1 MTEIKII
8 DNFLSD
14 SDFKKIT
21 SLTLDQ
27 IPENSIK
34 VYHNEIDKRNNI
46 QKSCLE
52 SSLIE
57 TLHKNYHQKAF
68 KILENLNYK
77 KSKLYDYSDFTIIKT
92 GKNYKYPIHD
102 DTPNKLLSG
111 VIYLQPKINTGTIF
125 YKNKK
130 GAGRE
135 EVGWKENR
143 AVFFSRTERESWH
156 SYQGNGISDR
166 VALVFNLMTT
176 NIKEVYKIEKK
187 SYFLGNLRYK
197 LNPYIFNYFKLVI

>member
-135 EVGWKENR
+135 EVEWKENR

>member
-77 KSKLYDYSDFTIIKT
+77 KSKLYDYSDFTNIKT
-92 GKNYKYPIHD
+92 GKK
-102 DTPNKLLSG
+102 
-111 VIYLQPKINTGTIF
+111 V
-125 YKNKK
+125 K
-130 GAGRE
+130 G
-135 EVGWKENR
+135 
-143 AVFFSRTERESWH
+143 
-156 SYQGNGISDR
+156 
-166 VALVFNLMTT
+166 
-176 NIKEVYKIEKK
+176 
-187 SYFLGNLRYK
+187 
-197 LNPYIFNYFKLVI
+197 

>member
-57 TLHKNYHQKAF
+57 TLHKNYHHKAF

-135 EVGWKENR
+135 EVEWKENR
-143 AVFFSRTERESWH
+143 AVFFSRTERECWH
-156 SYQGNGISDR
+156 
-166 VALVFNLMTT
+166 
-176 NIKEVYKIEKK
+176 
-187 SYFLGNLRYK
+187 
-197 LNPYIFNYFKLVI
+197 

>member
-135 EVGWKENR
+135 EVEWKENR

-166 VALVFNLMTT
+166 VALVFNIMTT

>member
-1 MTEIKII
+1 M
-8 DNFLSD
+8 
-14 SDFKKIT
+14 
-21 SLTLDQ
+21 
-27 IPENSIK
+27 
-34 VYHNEIDKRNNI
+34 
-46 QKSCLE
+46 
-52 SSLIE
+52 
-57 TLHKNYHQKAF
+57 
-68 KILENLNYK
+68 
-77 KSKLYDYSDFTIIKT
+77 
-92 GKNYKYPIHD
+92 
-102 DTPNKLLSG
+102 SG

-135 EVGWKENR
+135 EVEWKENR

-166 VALVFNLMTT
+166 VALGFNLMTS